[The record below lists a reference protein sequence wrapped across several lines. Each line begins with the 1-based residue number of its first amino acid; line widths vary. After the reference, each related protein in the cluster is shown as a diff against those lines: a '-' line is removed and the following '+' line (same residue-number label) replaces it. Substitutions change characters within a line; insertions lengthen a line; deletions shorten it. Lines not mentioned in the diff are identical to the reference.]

1 MKGDITMS
9 QIKILGESAV
19 ITSTLKAEG
28 LETLKKFKQE
38 HLTILNDRKEV
49 VYAVGMAQGGR
60 GSVTDYG
67 ITFNNRDAEGFAQV
81 TITLPDG
88 IAAEERANYVA
99 EKLGN
104 SVTRLNGVEEII
116 QERIDEVIAAQ
127 TAMVESIQV
136 LG

>member
-1 MKGDITMS
+1 MS

-38 HLTILNDRKEV
+38 HLTILNDREEV

-99 EKLGN
+99 EKFGN

-116 QERIDEVIAAQ
+116 QERIDGVVAAQ